1 MPPSFSDQTLVRY
14 LLGLLPEDQAEQLD
28 EASVADDAV
37 ASRLI
42 AIENDLIDDYV
53 RNELDAGTRRRF
65 ECVYLASTHRRERV
79 RFALQLLASVDRRA
93 ASRMRVRRGV
103 RTAPRFAATAS

>member
-1 MPPSFSDQTLVRY
+1 MQPSFSDQTLVGY
-14 LLGLLPEDQAEQLD
+14 LLGLLPEDQAEQLE

-53 RNELDAGTRRRF
+53 RNDLDAGTRVRF
-65 ECVYLASTHRRERV
+65 ECFYLASPYRREKV
-79 RFALQLLASVDRRA
+79 RLARQLLASVDRRA

-103 RTAPRFAATAS
+103 RTAPGIAATAS